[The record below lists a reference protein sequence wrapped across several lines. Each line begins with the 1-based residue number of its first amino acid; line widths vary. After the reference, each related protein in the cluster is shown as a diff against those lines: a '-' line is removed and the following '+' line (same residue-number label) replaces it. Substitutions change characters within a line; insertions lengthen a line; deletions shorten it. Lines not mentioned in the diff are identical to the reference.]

1 MIRLLCLV
9 ILLVILLIFN
19 IVLPKI
25 KKEHFESNFI
35 NSVVDKIYVINMDKD
50 KDRMEILDK
59 KMKVLGLEYQR
70 ISGVD
75 GKKVYPKY
83 KDKTKLRPGQIGCL
97 LSHIE
102 VLKDAIKNNYNNIMV
117 LEDDILFHHNFH
129 QEFKKKYQKIL
140 KNEKRFDL
148 IYLGCT
154 QSMGGPGFWGNTKM
168 KDEYYDNK
176 YTDGTYAMLIN
187 KNIFEVIK
195 KQAESY
201 KIPIDTSISNNILSN
216 NKYKTFAFYPHL
228 IITDVSLLSNT
239 DGEKRNLKNY
249 LKSNKVDT
257 KNFDLPKN
265 L

>member
-1 MIRLLCLV
+1 
-9 ILLVILLIFN
+9 
-19 IVLPKI
+19 
-25 KKEHFESNFI
+25 
-35 NSVVDKIYVINMDKD
+35 
-50 KDRMEILDK
+50 
-59 KMKVLGLEYQR
+59 
-70 ISGVD
+70 
-75 GKKVYPKY
+75 
-83 KDKTKLRPGQIGCL
+83 
-97 LSHIE
+97 
-102 VLKDAIKNNYNNIMV
+102 
-117 LEDDILFHHNFH
+117 
-129 QEFKKKYQKIL
+129 
-140 KNEKRFDL
+140 
-148 IYLGCT
+148 
-154 QSMGGPGFWGNTKM
+154 MGGHGFWGNTKM

-216 NKYKTFAFYPHL
+216 NKYKTFTFYPHL